1 MTHWHGKVFLAAVFA
16 TALLAQDGDIRR
28 LMAESE
34 TAWNRGDLET
44 FASYYE
50 DSPDTTFMGK
60 QVVRGRVA
68 AILDRY
74 RRTYPTP
81 AAMGTLRFS
90 EITVRPLGADY
101 ALVTGKFELHRT
113 AEGGGDASGRY
124 TLILHRGAKGWRII
138 HDHTS

>member
-1 MTHWHGKVFLAAVFA
+1 MAVCA
-16 TALLAQDGDIRR
+16 TALAAQDDDIRR
-28 LMAESE
+28 VLADSE
-34 TAWNRGDLET
+34 TAWNHGDLET

-60 QVVRGRVA
+60 QVTHGGVA
-68 AILDRY
+68 AILERY
-74 RRTYPTP
+74 RRNYPTP

-90 EITVRPLGADY
+90 EITVRRLGADY
-101 ALVTGKFELHRT
+101 ALVTGKFELRRT